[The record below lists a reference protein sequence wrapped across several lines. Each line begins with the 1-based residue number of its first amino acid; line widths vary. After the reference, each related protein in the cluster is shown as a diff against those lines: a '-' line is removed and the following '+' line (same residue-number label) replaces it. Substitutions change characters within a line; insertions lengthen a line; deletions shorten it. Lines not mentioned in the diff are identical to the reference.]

1 MSDIS
6 SVSLSLSSS
15 DMLSELQNSNNSTRI
30 KSEFEIL
37 NELKSNVS
45 SKTKTAQQ
53 IAEEYGITLVKA
65 QSILDQLNDDSS
77 NDNLSVNIDN
87 TAQAVEVNSALSQS
101 YSYTVE
107 DTSNMENSTMSYLV
121 WLKFIFKS
129 NILTAIYN
137 SIYSR
142 YCYVWGIFLS
152 DNFFTK
158 IKILEKLLIFISSF
172 ASIQY

>member
-15 DMLSELQNSNNSTRI
+15 DMLSELQNSNNSTRT

-77 NDNLSVNIDN
+77 NDISVNTD

-121 WLKFIFKS
+121 
-129 NILTAIYN
+129 
-137 SIYSR
+137 
-142 YCYVWGIFLS
+142 
-152 DNFFTK
+152 
-158 IKILEKLLIFISSF
+158 
-172 ASIQY
+172 

>member
-15 DMLSELQNSNNSTRI
+15 DMLSELQNSNNSTRT

-77 NDNLSVNIDN
+77 NDNLSVNTDN
-87 TAQAVEVNSALSQS
+87 TAQTVEVNLALSQS

-121 WLKFIFKS
+121 
-129 NILTAIYN
+129 
-137 SIYSR
+137 
-142 YCYVWGIFLS
+142 
-152 DNFFTK
+152 
-158 IKILEKLLIFISSF
+158 
-172 ASIQY
+172 

>member
-77 NDNLSVNIDN
+77 NDISVNTD

-121 WLKFIFKS
+121 
-129 NILTAIYN
+129 
-137 SIYSR
+137 
-142 YCYVWGIFLS
+142 
-152 DNFFTK
+152 
-158 IKILEKLLIFISSF
+158 
-172 ASIQY
+172 

>member
-77 NDNLSVNIDN
+77 NDNLSVNTD

-121 WLKFIFKS
+121 
-129 NILTAIYN
+129 
-137 SIYSR
+137 
-142 YCYVWGIFLS
+142 
-152 DNFFTK
+152 
-158 IKILEKLLIFISSF
+158 
-172 ASIQY
+172 